1 MGDDEGMGTAK
12 PRKNTGR
19 SRRRTPAKASTAKT
33 PAAPKDWGP
42 AVRRAEAALR
52 RSTAAIEA
60 GNTTGTKRTTKQGA
74 PSKYGGAR
82 NS

>member
-19 SRRRTPAKASTAKT
+19 SRRRTPAKAST
-33 PAAPKDWGP
+33 APKDWGP

-74 PSKYGGAR
+74 PSKYGGTR

>member
-19 SRRRTPAKASTAKT
+19 TRRPAAKASTAKS

-42 AVRRAEAALR
+42 ALRRAEAALR
-52 RSTAAIEA
+52 RSTAAIKA
-60 GNTTGTKRTTKQGA
+60 GDTTGTKRTTKQGA
-74 PSKYGGAR
+74 PSKYGGTR

>member
-19 SRRRTPAKASTAKT
+19 SRRPATKASTEKT

-74 PSKYGGAR
+74 PSKYGGTR